1 MDDNISILSRNN
13 SSNNDSSSERESINE
28 RFIEENLD
36 DSNNGIKD
44 REKLCF
50 GCDLEKIEFY
60 IYNCG
65 NGLCNQC
72 NIEHVKAQLEK
83 YRTKVFSSSIKFI
96 CPGSCKC
103 LVEDNEKIL
112 SVMSLS
118 HRTFYNEILFKMYI
132 SKANDIISCPISSCP
147 FLGIIKTGCSEKYEC
162 NLCNHKWEEY
172 TKINFDMCTLMKWYN
187 EISIS
192 NIKSYFKKF
201 IITKYCNN
209 CNSPIEKNEGCKHIE
224 CNRCEYSFCWKC
236 TENWKDHKELACM
249 GIYSNEWEETFRP
262 DFIPFLFFGVLFFFC
277 LKFILTFTFIIKL
290 FIMILNLAIF
300 LALLFFNSFA
310 VFMNANK
317 LLKGERTQL
326 VFFLKLLFLFTIE
339 IILFYFK
346 LHPFSEKWYYIAN
359 FTSIGLTL
367 SIGFIKKSIFN

>member
-112 SVMSLS
+112 SDLTSL
-118 HRTFYNEILFKMYI
+118 
-132 SKANDIISCPISSCP
+132 
-147 FLGIIKTGCSEKYEC
+147 EK
-162 NLCNHKWEEY
+162 N
-172 TKINFDMCTLMKWYN
+172 TKILKENLN
-187 EISIS
+187 
-192 NIKSYFKKF
+192 KK
-201 IITKYCNN
+201 K
-209 CNSPIEKNEGCKHIE
+209 
-224 CNRCEYSFCWKC
+224 
-236 TENWKDHKELACM
+236 
-249 GIYSNEWEETFRP
+249 
-262 DFIPFLFFGVLFFFC
+262 VLFF
-277 LKFILTFTFIIKL
+277 
-290 FIMILNLAIF
+290 
-300 LALLFFNSFA
+300 
-310 VFMNANK
+310 
-317 LLKGERTQL
+317 
-326 VFFLKLLFLFTIE
+326 
-339 IILFYFK
+339 
-346 LHPFSEKWYYIAN
+346 
-359 FTSIGLTL
+359 
-367 SIGFIKKSIFN
+367 KKT